1 MNKFYVTY
9 SLAFDFAQTNLNS
22 VCSSL
27 SIMEVWSEEAPS
39 RGQSNGVLDV
49 LKELFCNKSKYP
61 SIIQCF
67 QTAKMV
73 PI

>member
-27 SIMEVWSEEAPS
+27 SIMEV
-39 RGQSNGVLDV
+39 
-49 LKELFCNKSKYP
+49 
-61 SIIQCF
+61 
-67 QTAKMV
+67 
-73 PI
+73 